1 MILSEFYYPSVRLSS
16 SPHPKLINDN
26 DTKKIDV
33 LLNLICSES
42 GGEIDYTKSYFT
54 FKKSDI
60 RDPDPGITFH
70 TFSDKVSETSA
81 NYDVMTFY
89 ISFILVI
96 GRLLRGALSG
106 EAEKIILSEMPEP
119 GNLINLCEGI
129 KISRYRL
136 EFEREEHLY
145 FVLID
150 FMRSPEIL
158 KMLTKSSIKSLQ
170 ERKNYSKKTY

>member
-1 MILSEFYYPSVRLSS
+1 MLLTEFYYPAVRLSS
-16 SPHPKLINDN
+16 SSHPKLIRDD

-33 LLNLICSES
+33 LLNLMCSES
-42 GGEIDYTKSYFT
+42 GGKIDYTKSYFT
-54 FKKSDI
+54 LKKSDT
-60 RDPDPGITFH
+60 RDPYPGITFH
-70 TFSDKVSETSA
+70 AFSDKVSQTSA
-81 NYDVMTFY
+81 TYDVMTFY
-89 ISFILVI
+89 LSFILVI
-96 GRLLRGALSG
+96 GRLIRGAFSG

-170 ERKNYSKKTY
+170 ERKENTKNKY